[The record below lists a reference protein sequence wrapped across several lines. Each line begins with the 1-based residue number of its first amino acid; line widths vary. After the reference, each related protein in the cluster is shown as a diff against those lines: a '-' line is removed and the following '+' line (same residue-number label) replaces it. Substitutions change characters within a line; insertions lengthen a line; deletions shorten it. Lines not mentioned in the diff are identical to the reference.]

1 MGQMGVVPFHSTPKI
16 FSKRLLAVG
25 CLLDNPTA
33 IVMGKV
39 IYKGENNDDEDY
51 CKRLD
56 RFINYALNR
65 IRNPIPPPAKSI
77 LTKWEKSWWI
87 FYVSLYAQNT
97 RHFLKNARLEQDS
110 ASLAIK
116 MKVKHAPY
124 NHSMKYSF
132 RQFKISFASSLARTE
147 INKVDLTF

>member
-77 LTKWEKSWWI
+77 LTK
-87 FYVSLYAQNT
+87 
-97 RHFLKNARLEQDS
+97 
-110 ASLAIK
+110 
-116 MKVKHAPY
+116 
-124 NHSMKYSF
+124 
-132 RQFKISFASSLARTE
+132 
-147 INKVDLTF
+147 